1 MPKKCHTIIHASKLT
16 VSKWTTAIIRL
27 QIASLHFNWSTDDDD
42 EVNDTA
48 KDALLS
54 LYRYAGKYVG

>member
-1 MPKKCHTIIHASKLT
+1 MLPKLT

-27 QIASLHFNWSTDDDD
+27 QIASLHFNWSTDDD

-54 LYRYAGKYVG
+54 IYRYAGKYVG